1 MVSVAP
7 DYQAFESRNL
17 GRLRQALR
25 QVAAT
30 ELARYDPRLA
40 ARFDPSDLVQ
50 DAFLR
55 ACRAIGTWRGE
66 TDDELFAWLHSI
78 LSNHLANEVR
88 ACLTLRRDV
97 RREVHAL
104 PTVEGRGD
112 PGGVE
117 LSDPQARRP
126 ETRLE
131 ADEALA
137 ILARGLSALEDDQR
151 RAFLLRHVEG
161 LSSRDRR
168 ATPEISCFR
177 RGADP
182 PGASLA
188 PRKRTRGGRGPQAGL
203 RSFGVS

>member
-1 MVSVAP
+1 MAP

-161 LSSRDRR
+161 LSLPEIAARLLRSRASAAGLIRRALLSLRESVREEAADRR
-168 ATPEISCFR
+168 Q
-177 RGADP
+177 D
-182 PGASLA
+182 
-188 PRKRTRGGRGPQAGL
+188 
-203 RSFGVS
+203 